1 MIALRVS
8 VKSRREFKEG
18 PFLPF
23 FFFAES
29 SRRVCGQVLFTKI
42 PRGTGNLRMLRGE
55 DKALAA
61 AALVGVVLL
70 LWRYSRR
77 AGSQQQ
83 PVRQLAGNVIALYK
97 PYNTLCSFV
106 DEAGARG
113 RTTLLTLN
121 LPAGLVNVGRLD
133 RDSEGLLLLTDD
145 GVLCNRVL
153 QGGVSKRYHVL
164 VAGTPSDAA
173 LAAMGAGGL
182 CIRGRATRPCRIR
195 RLEYTSTEAG
205 LPGTSHVASCNP
217 SNSTW
222 LEFTL
227 EEGMNRQI
235 RRTTLHSGHRTL
247 RLVRMGV
254 GTLQAEQLA
263 LQPGE
268 WMYVEPHDILPDT

>member
-1 MIALRVS
+1 
-8 VKSRREFKEG
+8 
-18 PFLPF
+18 
-23 FFFAES
+23 
-29 SRRVCGQVLFTKI
+29 
-42 PRGTGNLRMLRGE
+42 MLRGE

-83 PVRQLAGNVIALYK
+83 PVRQLAGNASRNRRYVALYK
-97 PYNTLCSFV
+97 PFNTLCSFV
-106 DEAGARG
+106 DEAHGARG

-205 LPGTSHVASCNP
+205 L
-217 SNSTW
+217 
-222 LEFTL
+222 
-227 EEGMNRQI
+227 
-235 RRTTLHSGHRTL
+235 SGS
-247 RLVRMGV
+247 
-254 GTLQAEQLA
+254 
-263 LQPGE
+263 
-268 WMYVEPHDILPDT
+268 

>member
-1 MIALRVS
+1 MN
-8 VKSRREFKEG
+8 VKSRHELKDGTFLLFFCGKFQRE
-18 PFLPF
+18 
-23 FFFAES
+23 
-29 SRRVCGQVLFTKI
+29 CGQSSHKFLAPFE
-42 PRGTGNLRMLRGE
+42 MLRGE
-55 DKALAA
+55 EKVLAA

-77 AGSQQQ
+77 EGSQQQ
-83 PVRQLAGNVIALYK
+83 PVRQLAGNASRNRRYVALYK
-97 PYNTLCSFV
+97 PFNTLCSFV
-106 DEAGARG
+106 DEAHGARG

-205 LPGTSHVASCNP
+205 LSGTSHVASCNP

-254 GTLQAEQLA
+254 GTLQAERLA

>member
-1 MIALRVS
+1 MLRV
-8 VKSRREFKEG
+8 
-18 PFLPF
+18 
-23 FFFAES
+23 
-29 SRRVCGQVLFTKI
+29 
-42 PRGTGNLRMLRGE
+42 E
-55 DKALAA
+55 DKALVA
-61 AALVGVVLL
+61 AALAGVVLL
-70 LWRYSRR
+70 LWRFSR
-77 AGSQQQ
+77 AGSQQR
-83 PVRQLAGNVIALYK
+83 PVRQLAGSRILALYK
-97 PYNTLCSFV
+97 PFNTLCSFV
-106 DEAGARG
+106 DEAHGARG
-113 RTTLLTLN
+113 RATLLTLN

-133 RDSEGLLLLTDD
+133 RDSEGLLLLTND

-182 CIRGRATRPCRIR
+182 CIRGKETRPCRVR

-205 LPGTSHVASCNP
+205 LPRTSHVASCNP
-217 SNSTW
+217 NNSTW

-254 GTLQAEQLA
+254 GTLQAERLA

-268 WMYVEPHDILPDT
+268 WTYVEPHDILPEAANARSQAHSSRQWR

>member
-1 MIALRVS
+1 
-8 VKSRREFKEG
+8 
-18 PFLPF
+18 
-23 FFFAES
+23 
-29 SRRVCGQVLFTKI
+29 
-42 PRGTGNLRMLRGE
+42 MLRGE

-106 DEAGARG
+106 DEAHGARG

-268 WMYVEPHDILPDT
+268 WMYVEPHDILRFCPTHSTIHCGEDWRTQYPDRRV